1 MDSFADMV
9 RWGGQVWNTA
19 RGGRHTN
26 TQMGSG
32 HFPKDGHTRAA
43 FIYRCFYRDLYTG
56 NAIPKGYT
64 KATKPSCNDI
74 SRSELKINMVSILG
88 ALGVLVMMNE

>member
-74 SRSELKINMVSILG
+74 SSFRTEDKYGFHFGCPGG
-88 ALGVLVMMNE
+88 AGYDE